1 MLASLNTNTVLG
13 SAGPRY
19 SRGDGIP
26 LTGLMEFDIADVQG
40 LINEG
45 RFDALILHE
54 MAVSLFSII
63 VVTILFACADGIFC
77 SLMM

>member
-54 MAVSLFSII
+54 MGVSSFTVI
-63 VVTILFACADGIFC
+63 VVNIIFQYANGILC